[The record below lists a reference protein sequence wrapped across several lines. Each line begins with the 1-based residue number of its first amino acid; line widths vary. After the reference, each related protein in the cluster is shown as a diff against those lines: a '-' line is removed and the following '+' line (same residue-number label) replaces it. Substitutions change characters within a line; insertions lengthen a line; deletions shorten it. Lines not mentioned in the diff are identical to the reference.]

1 MIGHGLDRQHLPRP
15 QSGTDALDEH
25 VQRIARAP
33 LFVGQQ
39 AVAGD
44 LPGRGLQRPH
54 PGDLPVLGKLF
65 RSRAYRDR
73 QTELVVF
80 ITPRFVAG
88 VNDTAP
94 RDDAADVEAARQQAA
109 TVRERGDWARERAR
123 FVD

>member
-1 MIGHGLDRQHLPRP
+1 MVDYDLRLLCTLARIP
-15 QSGTDALDEH
+15 ALDAASL
-25 VQRIARAP
+25 IAACTA
-33 LFVGQQ
+33 L
-39 AVAGD
+39 
-44 LPGRGLQRPH
+44 
-54 PGDLPVLGKLF
+54 GDLPVLGKLF

-88 VNDTAP
+88 VNDTAL